1 MFNLRSL
8 AIVLTGAGVFAG
20 LPLTNAQ
27 ACDDDRFPCPVV
39 SEAQE
44 TTAEPAPAAQPRKKA
59 EHPSRQ
65 AAPQKRADT
74 VAKKPA
80 PSAQPPKKAAKH
92 PAPPTEK
99 TWAKVEPA
107 APRDATG
114 AKASQP
120 AVQEQVAAPIGQ
132 EPSMFPNAAAAVLPP
147 SPADQ
152 GANSPNA
159 SLVAAAGPVWPALPN
174 ADAGSAT
181 EGTVADAAQA
191 SRANAVQVV
200 NPNDVNELDQAAIAL
215 TPAETSWITYVL
227 LVLGAAFAAAPATWF
242 LARMTSGFVPSGGST
257 HAHEQLVNEKVTS
270 YSPSRC
276 RRAANADA
284 RLSEVAMIMSR
295 RTRSVAK
302 SGIRS
307 STIG

>member
-1 MFNLRSL
+1 MRRRATTTDFRVLWCRKRRRPQQSLRQRLSRGKKL
-8 AIVLTGAGVFAG
+8 NTLHAK
-20 LPLTNAQ
+20 
-27 ACDDDRFPCPVV
+27 RRHR
-39 SEAQE
+39 S
-44 TTAEPAPAAQPRKKA
+44 APIRWPKN
-59 EHPSRQ
+59 
-65 AAPQKRADT
+65 
-74 VAKKPA
+74 
-80 PSAQPPKKAAKH
+80 QPPRLSRLRRRRSTRH
-92 PAPPTEK
+92 PRLRRTR
-99 TWAKVEPA
+99 AKVEPA

-181 EGTVADAAQA
+181 EGTVTDAAQA